1 MPVSKKTIEEQALAK
16 LDKELTAQLNDLLP
30 SVLERTAIVLS
41 EPVTSQQSLHGKIG
55 GKNDLY
61 ANVADDRF
69 HDYRA
74 FQVQWAKGMQKTYVN
89 VQYGI

>member
-41 EPVTSQQSLHGKIG
+41 EPVTSQQSCHAAI
-55 GKNDLY
+55 
-61 ANVADDRF
+61 VAMLPAR
-69 HDYRA
+69 
-74 FQVQWAKGMQKTYVN
+74 
-89 VQYGI
+89 